1 MAIRGYQ
8 LVCAFWEVVSA
19 DDYEGWKLLCFPCIS
34 VIWGGEQDTE
44 VYYRVPNRAESKRSE
59 SRRRRSSVGIETSVR
74 RRSSVASSL
83 TAFQAADPHAEPQ
96 ASQYFKIGRPLSH
109 PLYGAGWAVGNVDGT
124 FLVCFPDGSSAKY
137 ARHNPNVLPR
147 ALDRGQALATTRWC
161 RYPKDELDADFTID
175 DPEAP
180 TRPWVPAKSPES
192 FDQLGR
198 IKAMFGADGE
208 PSQPAQTLP
217 PIFHKYRGHGIIEE
231 LPLSRPYIQWLDTLS
246 LMLTVRAAS
255 PCRRRQSSP
264 AARKRSQAS
273 ARFCLIAAQFW
284 PERP

>member
-1 MAIRGYQ
+1 MFLMVFGIAIR
-8 LVCAFWEVVSA
+8 LFELAAAFWTVASA
-19 DDYEGWKLLCFPCIS
+19 DECTGWKLIFFPCVS
-34 VIWGGEQDTE
+34 AMRDEPERDWSQDE
-44 VYYRVPNRAESKRSE
+44 IQQKYEARHPSQ
-59 SRRRRSSVGIETSVR
+59 TSQKF
-74 RRSSVASSL
+74 A
-83 TAFQAADPHAEPQ
+83 P
-96 ASQYFKIGRPLSH
+96 GRPLIH
-109 PLYGAGWAVGNVDGT
+109 RLFGDGWAVGRVDQT

-137 ARHNPNVLPR
+137 ARHNPNMLPR

-180 TRPWVPAKSPES
+180 TRPWVPAKSPEG

-208 PSQPAQTLP
+208 PSQPALPLP
-217 PIFHKYRGHGIIEE
+217 PVFHKYRGHGIVEE